1 MSDVILFGAPAS
13 TYVRTCRLALEEKGV
28 AYAMEEAMPNS
39 EPQLERHPFGKIPA
53 FRHGALSLFESLAI
67 CRYVDEAFDGPPL
80 QPADP
85 AGRAVMS
92 QWISVYL
99 DYLYRALV
107 VEIVIQRVV
116 VPMRGGTVDEARVAA
131 GAEVADGYCAIL
143 DRRLAECPYL
153 AGDDA
158 TLADLFLAPAIG
170 YLAALPEGALVARRG
185 NLAAWL
191 DHDMGQLEAR
201 IAWLEEYRG
210 NF

>member
-1 MSDVILFGAPAS
+1 MSEVMLFGAPAS

-28 AYAMEEAMPNS
+28 AYAIEEAMPNS

-53 FRHGALSLFESLAI
+53 FRHGGLNLFESLAI
-67 CRYVDEAFDGPPL
+67 CRYVDETFDGPPL

-92 QWISVYL
+92 QWISAYL

-116 VPMRGGTVDEARVAA
+116 VPMRGGSTDEARVAA

-143 DRRLAECPYL
+143 DGRLAESPYL
-153 AGDDA
+153 AGDRA
-158 TLADLFLAPAIG
+158 SLADFFLTPAIS
-170 YLAALPEGALVARRG
+170 YLLGLPEGALVERRD
-185 NLAAWL
+185 NLAAW
-191 DHDMGQLEAR
+191 HRRMAERGS
-201 IAWLEEYRG
+201 YRAAG
-210 NF
+210 LSA